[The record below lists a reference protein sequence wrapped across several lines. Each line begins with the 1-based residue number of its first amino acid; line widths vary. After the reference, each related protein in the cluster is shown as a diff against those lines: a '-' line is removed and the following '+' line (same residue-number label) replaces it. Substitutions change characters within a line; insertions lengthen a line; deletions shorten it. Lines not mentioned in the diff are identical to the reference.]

1 MTVTLV
7 RYDAAK
13 KALAAASRVDEAKN
27 IRDRAEAVRVYAT
40 HARDYDLQN
49 RAVTIRLLAERRAGQ
64 LLTDMTKNPGT
75 RGDGRPRKDGTS
87 NRRSRKVTA
96 NPPTLEELN
105 ISKAQSSK
113 WQRLARLIDDDS
125 FEEALRRTRE
135 TFGELTTSGVLR
147 MVREVVRP
155 KGRDVEP
162 DINVV
167 AAELVRELD
176 SPNRRERLDEVIRL
190 RSRLNPT
197 IRRQLIASL
206 TNASEHLNASRHSLS
221 ADFKQQ
227 PSNGKAHQRLI
238 REYMA
243 TQPEADLE
251 EKKRLAADFKS
262 ATVREITYDE
272 AKNVIMANEWLGNMG
287 TTEWTYGL
295 FFGSYLGGVVC
306 FGSTAGTNVAASVC
320 GAEHRHKVV
329 TICRGANLFW
339 AHPHSA
345 SFMLSAACK
354 EMTKRGFHAFV
365 SYSTEEAGEIGT
377 IYSALNHYYCGL
389 TQPTEQF
396 RTPDGK
402 VHDSRQVSG
411 LARDRTGDTLKYKR
425 SRAEQ
430 KKLLLEQG
438 CEFFDGTP
446 KHRYVGIYGDRRTK
460 RLLKA
465 ALRWP
470 VLPYPKRPTV

>member
-1 MTVTLV
+1 M
-7 RYDAAK
+7 
-13 KALAAASRVDEAKN
+13 
-27 IRDRAEAVRVYAT
+27 
-40 HARDYDLQN
+40 
-49 RAVTIRLLAERRAGQ
+49 
-64 LLTDMTKNPGT
+64 
-75 RGDGRPRKDGTS
+75 
-87 NRRSRKVTA
+87 
-96 NPPTLEELN
+96 
-105 ISKAQSSK
+105 
-113 WQRLARLIDDDS
+113 
-125 FEEALRRTRE
+125 
-135 TFGELTTSGVLR
+135 
-147 MVREVVRP
+147 
-155 KGRDVEP
+155 EP